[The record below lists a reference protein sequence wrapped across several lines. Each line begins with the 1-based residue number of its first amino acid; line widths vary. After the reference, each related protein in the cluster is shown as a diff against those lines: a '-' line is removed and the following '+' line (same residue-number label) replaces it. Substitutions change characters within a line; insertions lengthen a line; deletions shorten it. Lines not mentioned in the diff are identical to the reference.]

1 MAWQGNIKLKIMKT
15 IEDIWALLNPQGE
28 YKRRRGAC
36 ERLWHGYD
44 VARQEAIYTQI
55 KRKLEHGE
63 FVHENPY
70 FAIEDNAR
78 YLCRSQQTLTFKEYY
93 ARFGTT
99 AEQDGWRMTNPTGQ
113 QVIYIKN

>member
-1 MAWQGNIKLKIMKT
+1 MAWQGNIKLTIMKR

-44 VARQEAIYTQI
+44 VARQEAIYMQI
-55 KRKLEHGE
+55 KRKLERGE

-78 YLCRSQQTLTFKEYY
+78 NLCRSQQTLTFKEYY

-113 QVIYIKN
+113 QVIYVKG

>member
-1 MAWQGNIKLKIMKT
+1 MKT

-44 VARQEAIYTQI
+44 VARQEAIYMQI
-55 KRKLEHGE
+55 KRKLERGE

-78 YLCRSQQTLTFKEYY
+78 HIQAKPHRQQTLTFKEYY

-113 QVIYIKN
+113 QVIYVKG